1 VDGWFRSTG
10 LVGEPKENEMSQYTP
25 GDRVA
30 HHQYGDGT
38 VQSVNEYH
46 TVIDFDEHGSRTFS
60 STLVQLERSDSTA
73 PVRPKGRRKTTKTA
87 KV

>member
-1 VDGWFRSTG
+1 
-10 LVGEPKENEMSQYTP
+10 MSQYTP

-46 TVIDFDEHGSRTFS
+46 TVIDFDEHGPRTFS
-60 STLVQLERSDSTA
+60 SPRVVLSATSTPA
-73 PVRPKGRRKTTKTA
+73 PPKPTGRRKRAVRSTATT
-87 KV
+87 